1 MTYPDFPYYTDRMEC
16 ESQIPD
22 IDKPKPKKVRQHCKV
37 PLNSTRFTVS
47 PKVCN
52 SKKYQEVL
60 SLLDRV
66 IPLKNAMS
74 RHCHAHKMDIL
85 ADKAAFKTQYAKF
98 QSDLLNA
105 WERQGIFHDIVD
117 HYAETIKRNIRGKSF
132 RVQRGVKATVYKK
145 DVKHRVTGVVTHHKG
160 DLYPLHVASLARSR
174 IKEYTLLFKKT
185 RLSSVMSYMLYIPD
199 LSIEWNPSTLSNEEV
214 RNAMLDLQSTKPA
227 IWDRAIRLVLS
238 ARERVLKRVKL
249 AQYHS
254 GSHRRDPKESA
265 SSLICDTSNGQYQWF
280 LKLRMTAPAK
290 GVKREFTYLPVT
302 FPSANA
308 RNNAR
313 KGKQPADTRLDAVF
327 TLYQKRGKIM
337 VSATYETPKPQFGA
351 LKDEHRKWLG
361 IDVNT
366 KHNLLACD
374 NGTVVDYDR
383 VRIAS
388 LILLIDKI
396 QKDSEKNPNQKHQ
409 KMDFRQKA
417 RLSKLLRANESAIQK
432 IIHDFLMDCLANGV
446 TDICLEDIDMRN
458 DATFIKHKL
467 GVKYSRLLRLLRLSN
482 VKNWMMSQAEKI
494 GIRVHLTHASY
505 TSQECSECHEIERA
519 NRPTQ
524 EIFSCVSCGH
534 TANADVEAGNNVKN
548 RVLADVPRGAHAK
561 LHTFDDM
568 GRARPNKLHYKQVKS
583 VVNAAYYQYS
593 SSILDQPT
601 AGFTKPLTAECSE
614 FTFKTLNVSDIT
626 PPHNCESVS
635 TDSLQSSI
643 L

>member
-1 MTYPDFPYYTDRMEC
+1 MKC
-16 ESQIPD
+16 ESQAAEIVSE
-22 IDKPKPKKVRQHCKV
+22 KPKKVRQHCKV

-52 SKKYQEVL
+52 SQKYQEVL

-74 RHCHAHKMDIL
+74 AYCHAHKMDIL
-85 ADKAAFKTQYAKF
+85 VDKAAFKSQYTQF
-98 QSDLLNA
+98 QSDFLNA

-117 HYAETIKRNIRGKSF
+117 HYLESIKRHIRSQSF
-132 RVQRGVKATVYKK
+132 HVQRGVKLTVYKK
-145 DVKHRVTGVVTHHKG
+145 DVQHRVTGVVTHHNG

-199 LSIEWNPSTLSNEEV
+199 LSLEWKPDNLSNEEV
-214 RNAMLDLQSTKPA
+214 RDLMLDLQRTKPA

-290 GVKREFTYLPVT
+290 GVIREFTYLPVT
-302 FPSANA
+302 FPKANT
-308 RNNAR
+308 RKG
-313 KGKQPADTRLDAVF
+313 KGKQPADTRLDAAF

-337 VSATYETPKPQFGA
+337 VSATYEAPRPQFGSLEDA
-351 LKDEHRKWLG
+351 ERQWLG

-383 VRIAS
+383 TRLS
-388 LILLIDKI
+388 QLILLIDKI
-396 QKDSEKNPNQKHQ
+396 QKDSEKNLNK

-458 DATFIKHKL
+458 DATFIKHEL

-505 TSQECSECHEIERA
+505 TSQECTECHEIDRA
-519 NRPTQ
+519 NRQTQ
-524 EIFSCVSCGH
+524 EVFSCVSCGH
-534 TANADVEAGNNVKN
+534 TENADVEAGNNVKN
-548 RVLADVPRGAHAK
+548 RVLADVPRGTHAK
-561 LHTFDDM
+561 LHIFDTE
-568 GRARPNKLHYKQVKS
+568 GRARPKKMHYKQVKS
-583 VVNAAYYQYS
+583 VVNAAYYRS
-593 SSILDQPT
+593 T
-601 AGFTKPLTAECSE
+601 AGFTKPLTAECNGSNLI
-614 FTFKTLNVSDIT
+614 TLN
-626 PPHNCESVS
+626 NCDSVK
-635 TDSLQSSI
+635 TESLQSSI

>member
-1 MTYPDFPYYTDRMEC
+1 MEC
-16 ESQIPD
+16 ESQTPEIVTV
-22 IDKPKPKKVRQHCKV
+22 KPKKVRQHCKV
-37 PLNSTRFTVS
+37 SLNSTRFTVS

-52 SKKYQEVL
+52 SQKQQEVL

-66 IPLKNAMS
+66 IPLKNAIS

-85 ADKAAFKTQYAKF
+85 VDKAAFKSQYTQF
-98 QSDLLNA
+98 QSDFLNA

-117 HYAETIKRNIRGKSF
+117 HYAESIKRHIRGQSF
-132 RVQRGVKATVYKK
+132 HVQRGVKHTVYKR
-145 DVKHRVTGVVTHHKG
+145 DVKHRVSGVITRHKG
-160 DLYPLHVASLARSR
+160 DT
-174 IKEYTLLFKKT
+174 KDYTILFKKT
-185 RLSSVMSYMLYIPD
+185 RLSSVMSYMMYIPD
-199 LSIEWNPSTLSNEEV
+199 LSPEWKPDNLSNEEV
-214 RNAMLDLQSTKPA
+214 RDIMLELQQNKPA
-227 IWDRAIRLVLS
+227 IWDSAIRLVLS

-265 SSLICDTSNGQYQWF
+265 SSLICDTTNGQYQWF
-280 LKLRMTAPAK
+280 LKLRLTAPSK

-302 FPSANA
+302 FPQ
-308 RNNAR
+308 
-313 KGKQPADTRLDAVF
+313 KGKGKGKGKHPADTRLDAAF

-337 VSATYETPKPQFGA
+337 VSATYEAPRPEFGS
-351 LKDEHRKWLG
+351 LEDENRKWLG

-383 VRIAS
+383 IRIS
-388 LILLIDKI
+388 NLILLIEKI
-396 QKDSEKNPNQKHQ
+396 QRDSEKNQNK

-458 DATFIKHKL
+458 DSTFIKHEL
-467 GVKYSRLLRLLRLSN
+467 GVRYSRLLRLLRLSN

-505 TSQECSECHEIERA
+505 TSQECTECHEIDRA

-524 EIFSCVSCGH
+524 EIFSCIACGH
-534 TANADVEAGNNVKN
+534 TANADVEAGGNIKS
-548 RVLADVPRGAHAK
+548 RVLADVPRGTHAK
-561 LHTFDDM
+561 LHIFDKE

-583 VVNAAYYQYS
+583 VVNAAYYQPP
-593 SSILDQPT
+593 LVT
-601 AGFTKPLTAECSE
+601 AHFTKPFGAECNESHLN
-614 FTFKTLNVSDIT
+614 TLNVSDIT
-626 PPHNCESVS
+626 PLHNCECNNG
-635 TDSLQSSI
+635 SLQSSI

>member
-1 MTYPDFPYYTDRMEC
+1 MKC
-16 ESQIPD
+16 ENQAAEIVTV
-22 IDKPKPKKVRQHCKV
+22 KPKKVRQHCKV

-52 SKKYQEVL
+52 SQKQQEVL
-60 SLLDRV
+60 SLLERV

-85 ADKAAFKTQYAKF
+85 ADKAAFKTQYIQF
-98 QSDLLNA
+98 QSDFLNA

-117 HYAETIKRNIRGKSF
+117 NYAESIKRNIRGQSF

-145 DVKHRVTGVVTHHKG
+145 DVKHRSNDKLLHQKG
-160 DLYPLHVASLARSR
+160 DPYPLRVASLARSR
-174 IKEYTLLFKKT
+174 IKEYTILFKKT
-185 RLSSVMSYMLYIPD
+185 RLSSIMSYMLYIPD

-214 RNAMLDLQSTKPA
+214 RDLMLDLQSTKPA

-280 LKLRMTAPAK
+280 LKLRMTAPKK
-290 GVKREFTYLPVT
+290 GVQREFTYLPVT
-302 FPSANA
+302 FPKKG
-308 RNNAR
+308 
-313 KGKQPADTRLDAVF
+313 KGKQPADTRLDAAF

-337 VSATYETPKPQFGA
+337 VSATYETPKPQFGSLDDA
-351 LKDEHRKWLG
+351 ERQWLG

-366 KHNLLACD
+366 KHNLLACSS
-374 NGTVVDYDR
+374 GKVVDYDR

-396 QKDSEKNPNQKHQ
+396 QKDSEKNPTKKNQ

-432 IIHDFLMDCLANGV
+432 IIHDFLMDCLAKGF

-458 DATFIKHKL
+458 DATFIKHEL

-482 VKNWMMSQAEKI
+482 VKNWMMSQAEKL

-505 TSQECSECHEIERA
+505 TSQECSECHEIDRA

-524 EIFSCVSCGH
+524 EIFSCIACGH
-534 TANADVEAGNNVKN
+534 TANADVEAGGNIKS
-548 RVLADVPRGAHAK
+548 RVLADVPRGTNAK
-561 LHTFDDM
+561 LHIFDKE
-568 GRARPNKLHYKQVKS
+568 GRARPKKMHYKQVKS
-583 VVNAAYYQYS
+583 VVNASYYRT
-593 SSILDQPT
+593 T
-601 AGFTKPLTAECSE
+601 AGFTKPLTAECLE
-614 FTFKTLNVSDIT
+614 TTFQTLNVSDIT
-626 PPHNCESVS
+626 PLHNCECNNG
-635 TDSLQSSI
+635 SLQSSI